1 MSIEKLLTPREAAA
15 KLQVS
20 LSTLRSWRRLGKGP
34 TVVRLSRRTYR
45 YSEECLKEFIEAVRK
60 TEPNRAWR

>member
-1 MSIEKLLTPREAAA
+1 MSIERLLTPREAAA

-20 LSTLRSWRRLGKGP
+20 LSTLRGWRRQGKGP
-34 TVVRLSRRTYR
+34 TVVKLSRRTYR

-60 TEPNRAWR
+60 TEPNEAWR